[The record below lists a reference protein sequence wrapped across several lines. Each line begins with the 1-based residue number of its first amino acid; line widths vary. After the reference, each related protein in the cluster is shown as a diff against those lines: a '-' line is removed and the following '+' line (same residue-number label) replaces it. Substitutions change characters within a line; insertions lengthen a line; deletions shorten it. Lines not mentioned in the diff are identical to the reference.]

1 MFGFYVQSVCL
12 HYATYSYVHKYALD
26 SKHPPDKNEYAT
38 LADPIEDF
46 LGKSTINIHILDS
59 VAAVF
64 PCAFFSLSVGLAW
77 WDRMSRSLKSRKSLY
92 LRDMRA
98 NVLPLWTK
106 VMLCAGFLFI
116 LKGIIGAVTTVP
128 DSSGWEVCKARLTP
142 VGVVW
147 MKEDHSFLSM
157 LVLDFWWNVV
167 YHHPLRYC
175 SDMMYSG
182 HTFTVTLFALGLYE
196 LVRIVRPT
204 RNKKKAVADVQ
215 KVWLML
221 LLSVFTVGEQG
232 VEIYFVE
239 KTHFHYTSDIVVA
252 LLITFLLYTNGAIAL
267 ASKKWSK
274 EGSKC
279 FRDVWDAVKGRAPE
293 STDAWDKAWDDA
305 EEKDAEAIQD
315 AKAQVA
321 PVIQQNIET
330 WRHLESSGDVF
341 IPPCCV
347 PFCCYAG
354 REHMYS
360 DDQVKEIIRHF
371 VLTEADK
378 DAWTKDKV
386 LMKPLQEYLKASM
399 NISEGITMRTL
410 KTALKGCPREQV

>member
-26 SKHPPDKNEYAT
+26 SNDPPADNKYAV
-38 LADPIEDF
+38 LADPVEDH
-46 LGKSTINIHILDS
+46 LKQIKINIHILDL
-59 VAAVF
+59 VAASF
-64 PCAFFSLSVGLAW
+64 PALFVLLTALCASMRVGNE
-77 WDRMSRSLKSRKSLY
+77 RVT
-92 LRDMRA
+92 RA
-98 NVLPLWTK
+98 MHMNMLQLWTK
-106 VMLCAGFLFI
+106 VMVCIAFLFI
-116 LKGIIGAVTTVP
+116 IKGVVGAVTTVP
-128 DSSGWEVCKARLTP
+128 DSSGWTVCKERLGP
-142 VGVVW
+142 AGVKY
-147 MKEDHSFLSM
+147 MKQTHPFSDM
-157 LVLDFWWNVV
+157 LKLDLYWNQQ
-167 YHHPLRYC
+167 YHRPLRYC